1 MHLCSFQHGALV
13 GISPERDRTAVG
25 ARARISAFPQMS
37 AQPLDQNVKQAPSAS
52 NNQPHLSLS
61 QISNVFLLP
70 ICLKPFNLQLQSRKR
85 KLFLLCSSYFYL
97 RSLSDPLLVLLLRSW
112 PLSKLETFL
121 ACLNS
126 KDHFM
131 QKIT

>member
-37 AQPLDQNVKQAPSAS
+37 AQPLGQNVKQAPSAS

-97 RSLSDPLLVLLLRSW
+97 RSLSVPLLVLLLRS
-112 PLSKLETFL
+112 
-121 ACLNS
+121 
-126 KDHFM
+126 
-131 QKIT
+131 

>member
-1 MHLCSFQHGALV
+1 MLFSARCSSRHFSGKGSYCGRRPRSNKRL
-13 GISPERDRTAVG
+13 P
-25 ARARISAFPQMS
+25 PMS
-37 AQPLDQNVKQAPSAS
+37 AQPLGQNVKQAPSAS

-97 RSLSDPLLVLLLRSW
+97 RSLSVPLLVLLLRSW
-112 PLSKLETFL
+112 SLSKLETFL

>member
-37 AQPLDQNVKQAPSAS
+37 AQPLGQNVKQAPSAS

-70 ICLKPFNLQLQSRKR
+70 IFLKPFNLQLQSRKR
-85 KLFLLCSSYFYL
+85 RIFSFVFQLFLSPFVICSFTC
-97 RSLSDPLLVLLLRSW
+97 PIAAFLV
-112 PLSKLETFL
+112 
-121 ACLNS
+121 AV
-126 KDHFM
+126 
-131 QKIT
+131 

>member
-1 MHLCSFQHGALV
+1 MQLCSFLHGALV

-70 ICLKPFNLQLQSRKR
+70 ICSKPFNLQLQSRKR
-85 KLFLLCSSYFYL
+85 KLVSFVFQLFLSPFVICSFTC
-97 RSLSDPLLVLLLRSW
+97 PIAALLAAV
-112 PLSKLETFL
+112 
-121 ACLNS
+121 
-126 KDHFM
+126 
-131 QKIT
+131 